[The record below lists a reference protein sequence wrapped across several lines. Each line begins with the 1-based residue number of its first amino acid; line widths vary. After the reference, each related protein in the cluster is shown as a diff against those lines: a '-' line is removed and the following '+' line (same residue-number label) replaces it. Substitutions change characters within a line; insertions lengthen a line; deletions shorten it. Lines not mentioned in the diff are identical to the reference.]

1 MPDGRPHGPL
11 PGLTD
16 WQRAV
21 VDFARQDL
29 QRARRE
35 DLAAMEAASLILLVE
50 RLRGR
55 LHGVLDLL
63 DEITEQDRERP

>member
-11 PGLTD
+11 PGLTA

-29 QRARRE
+29 QKARRE
-35 DLAAMEAASLILLVE
+35 DLAVMDDASLILLVE

-63 DEITEQDRERP
+63 DEVTEQDRERS